1 MRLSSL
7 SLAIASIAL
16 LAAACGP
23 EQPPAPVVESV
34 SNETLDI
41 RLNPLPTD
49 FAVAVND
56 GRRLELV
63 PAVDAVGGRVV
74 FEVGDEEPEVN
85 LVAAVNRHR
94 LQVEQ
99 MPGAEYKG
107 GQELV
112 TPHGSAF
119 YSRGRFLAGT
129 ELVED
134 TVVVLKHPS
143 ASRLLTIGYRYPAAG
158 DSSVR
163 VQQLLDLVSVLQV
176 PGSGTAAGDQ

>member
-1 MRLSSL
+1 MRRSSL

-23 EQPPAPVVESV
+23 EQPVAPVVESV

-41 RLNPLPTD
+41 RLDPLPTD

-63 PAVDAVGGRVV
+63 PAEARVGGRVS
-74 FEVGDEEPEVN
+74 FEVGDPEPLVD

-94 LQVEQ
+94 FQIEAK
-99 MPGAEYKG
+99 PGAEYKG

-119 YSRGRFLAGT
+119 YSRGRFLDGT
-129 ELVED
+129 ETVEE
-134 TVVVLKHPS
+134 TVVVLEHPS
-143 ASRLLTIGYRYPAAG
+143 GSRLLIISYRYPAAG
-158 DSSVR
+158 ASSFR
-163 VQQLLDLVSVLQV
+163 VQQLLDPVRVLQV
-176 PGSGTAAGDQ
+176 PGSGATAGDQ